1 MSIWSTLGIEPT
13 KDKRKI
19 KRAYAKMAAR
29 YHPEEQPEKFQ
40 EVYNAYEQAVSY
52 AEGYAGTEFH
62 YEKES
67 EPEVSLEN
75 HTTVQKSELSH
86 GNHTTIQ
93 KSEMID
99 FYKLTA
105 DSSGEP
111 EPVNEDS
118 IDFDGKIPRT
128 PRQRIVIE
136 DNKEKAQI
144 DFEGKIPKAPRQGW
158 NPMEADEEAQID
170 FEQLVPDSGRKL
182 MLKPTAEQTINFDSI
197 VREDPPIEP
206 PHHKEPGKQ
215 ENKKKKMSLQEALK
229 IIVVIGT
236 WCFILG
242 LLHQF
247 TGGDVDDSL
256 GLKGKLSGLE
266 QVKHILEEKY
276 DDEFYVSSIDTPD
289 TLDSIYYLIADGKVK
304 EDYQWFYC
312 SRNDGTLL
320 VQFYA
325 ALDDS
330 GAISYN
336 YSYKEL
342 LALIDYVGLGNYLD
356 VSGIQKDN
364 LEYMEKGEK
373 RYCYPILKLSS
384 GNLNE
389 DFFQEIKQLSDM
401 IQESDAQFY
410 NSNRLT
416 INIKN
421 SNTGGVYH
429 FHIQKGKK
437 QDMEKAE
444 QEIRAFFG
452 V

>member
-13 KDKRKI
+13 RDKREI

-40 EVYNAYEQAVSY
+40 EVYDAYEQAVSY

-62 YEKES
+62 YEEVICEEES

-75 HTTVQKSELSH
+75 HTTVQKSEISH
-86 GNHTTIQ
+86 GNHVTVQ
-93 KSEMID
+93 KSEMLD

-105 DSSGEP
+105 DSSDKSGEL

-136 DNKEKAQI
+136 DDKEK
-144 DFEGKIPKAPRQGW
+144 
-158 NPMEADEEAQID
+158 NQID
-170 FEQLVPDSGRKL
+170 FEQLLPDSGRKL

-197 VREDPPIEP
+197 VREIPLDEP
-206 PHHKEPGKQ
+206 PHHKEPRKQ
-215 ENKKKKMSLQEALK
+215 EKKKKKMSLQEALK
-229 IIVVIGT
+229 IIVIIGT
-236 WCFILG
+236 WCFIWG

-266 QVKHILEEKY
+266 QVKHILEEQY

-289 TLDSIYYLIADGKVK
+289 TLDRIYYLIADGKVK

-320 VQFYA
+320 VQFYV

-389 DFFQEIKQLSDM
+389 DFFQKIEQLSDM

-421 SNTGGVYH
+421 SNAGDVYQ

-437 QDMEKAE
+437 PDMEKAE

>member
-86 GNHTTIQ
+86 GNHTTKQ

-105 DSSGEP
+105 DSPGEP
-111 EPVNEDS
+111 KELEPVNEDS

-136 DNKEKAQI
+136 DDKEK
-144 DFEGKIPKAPRQGW
+144 
-158 NPMEADEEAQID
+158 NQID
-170 FEQLVPDSGRKL
+170 FEQLLPDSGRKL

-197 VREDPPIEP
+197 VREIPLDEP
-206 PHHKEPGKQ
+206 PHHKEPRKQ
-215 ENKKKKMSLQEALK
+215 EKKKKKMSLQEALK
-229 IIVVIGT
+229 IIVIIGT
-236 WCFILG
+236 WCFIWG

-266 QVKHILEEKY
+266 QVKHILEEQY

-289 TLDSIYYLIADGKVK
+289 TLDRIYYLIADGKVK

-384 GNLNE
+384 GNLNK
-389 DFFQEIKQLSDM
+389 DFFQKIEQLSDM
-401 IQESDAQFY
+401 IQESDAQFD

-421 SNTGGVYH
+421 SNTGDVYQ

-437 QDMEKAE
+437 PDMEKAE

>member
-13 KDKRKI
+13 RDKREI

-40 EVYNAYEQAVSY
+40 EVYDAYEQAVSY

-62 YEKES
+62 YEEVICEEES

-75 HTTVQKSELSH
+75 HTTVQKSEISH

-93 KSEMID
+93 KSEMLD

-105 DSSGEP
+105 DSSDKSGEL

-136 DNKEKAQI
+136 DDKEK
-144 DFEGKIPKAPRQGW
+144 
-158 NPMEADEEAQID
+158 NQID
-170 FEQLVPDSGRKL
+170 FEQLLPDSGRKL

-197 VREDPPIEP
+197 VREIPLDEP
-206 PHHKEPGKQ
+206 PHHKEPRKQ
-215 ENKKKKMSLQEALK
+215 EKKKKKMSLQEALK
-229 IIVVIGT
+229 IIVIIGT
-236 WCFILG
+236 WCFIWG

-266 QVKHILEEKY
+266 QVKHILEEQY

-289 TLDSIYYLIADGKVK
+289 TLDRIYYLIADGKVK

-320 VQFYA
+320 VQFYV

-384 GNLNE
+384 GNLNK
-389 DFFQEIKQLSDM
+389 DFFQKIEQLSDM

-421 SNTGGVYH
+421 SNTGDVYQ

-437 QDMEKAE
+437 PDMEKAE

>member
-40 EVYNAYEQAVSY
+40 EVYDAYEQAVSY

-62 YEKES
+62 YEEES

-75 HTTVQKSELSH
+75 HTTVQKSEISH
-86 GNHTTIQ
+86 GNHTTKQ

-105 DSSGEP
+105 DSPDKPGEP
-111 EPVNEDS
+111 EPINEDS

-136 DNKEKAQI
+136 DNKEK
-144 DFEGKIPKAPRQGW
+144 
-158 NPMEADEEAQID
+158 NQID

-197 VREDPPIEP
+197 VREDPPDESQ
-206 PHHKEPGKQ
+206 HHKEPG
-215 ENKKKKMSLQEALK
+215 EHEKKKEKMSLQEALK
-229 IIVVIGT
+229 NIVFIGT
-236 WCFILG
+236 CCFFIWG
-242 LLHQF
+242 LLQQF
-247 TGGDVDDSL
+247 TGKDGDDSL

-289 TLDSIYYLIADGKVK
+289 TLDKIYYLIADGKVK

-373 RYCYPILKLSS
+373 RCCYPILKLSS

-401 IQESDAQFY
+401 IQESDAQFDK
-410 NSNRLT
+410 SNRLT

-437 QDMEKAE
+437 PDMEKAE

>member
-86 GNHTTIQ
+86 GNHVTVQ
-93 KSEMID
+93 KSEMLD

-105 DSSGEP
+105 DSSDKSGEL

-136 DNKEKAQI
+136 DDKEK
-144 DFEGKIPKAPRQGW
+144 
-158 NPMEADEEAQID
+158 NQID
-170 FEQLVPDSGRKL
+170 FEQLLPDSGRKL

-197 VREDPPIEP
+197 VREIPLDEP
-206 PHHKEPGKQ
+206 PHHKEPRKQ
-215 ENKKKKMSLQEALK
+215 EKKKKKMSLQEALK
-229 IIVVIGT
+229 IIVIIGT
-236 WCFILG
+236 WCFIWG

-266 QVKHILEEKY
+266 QVKHILEEQY

-289 TLDSIYYLIADGKVK
+289 TLDRIYYLIADGKVK

-320 VQFYA
+320 VQFYV

-384 GNLNE
+384 GNLNK
-389 DFFQEIKQLSDM
+389 DFFQKIEQLSDM

-421 SNTGGVYH
+421 SNTGDVYQ

-437 QDMEKAE
+437 PDMEKAE

>member
-13 KDKRKI
+13 RGKREI

-40 EVYNAYEQAVSY
+40 EVYDAYEQAVSY

-62 YEKES
+62 YEEVICEEES

-75 HTTVQKSELSH
+75 HTTVQKSEISH
-86 GNHTTIQ
+86 GNHVTVQ
-93 KSEMID
+93 KSEMLD

-105 DSSGEP
+105 DSSDKSGEL

-136 DNKEKAQI
+136 DDKEK
-144 DFEGKIPKAPRQGW
+144 
-158 NPMEADEEAQID
+158 NQID
-170 FEQLVPDSGRKL
+170 FEQLLPDSGRKL

-197 VREDPPIEP
+197 VREIPLDEP
-206 PHHKEPGKQ
+206 PHHKEPRKQ
-215 ENKKKKMSLQEALK
+215 EKKKKKMSLQEALK
-229 IIVVIGT
+229 IIVIIGT
-236 WCFILG
+236 WCFIWG

-266 QVKHILEEKY
+266 QVKHILEEQY

-289 TLDSIYYLIADGKVK
+289 TLDRIYYLIADGKVK

-320 VQFYA
+320 VQFYV

-384 GNLNE
+384 GNLNK
-389 DFFQEIKQLSDM
+389 DFFQKIEQLSDM

-410 NSNRLT
+410 NNNRLT

-421 SNTGGVYH
+421 SNTGDVYQ

-437 QDMEKAE
+437 PDMEKAE